1 VAVAKR
7 NKSCSRWLQVGVVT
21 VGLGAAAAAG
31 QGLAIASPIDSTD
44 SAGVSSAT
52 GSADQTADS
61 GTADGTSTVD
71 KSTDDKST
79 ANTDTDTSP
88 TATRPDSAQQS
99 VSTSTG
105 DGPTSTLSA
114 QQNSSHDASRDEPTV
129 SSDAERPAERS
140 ARDEV
145 PQPLVNEAITERVDE
160 TPPILDWEDA
170 LHPDEEIDDTA
181 DTNAKP
187 HDGPIA
193 DSLAPTGSIL
203 ADDDSKSLSSS
214 TTHDIA
220 ARVATV
226 ADQDADVETIAPGTT
241 STAQA
246 AQAVSTL
253 SPIAPPPLDV
263 PPNPVRTLVQS
274 FLGLFGFNPYA
285 TGPSS
290 NPFNP
295 IFEAAWG
302 FYRRIETSVAET
314 VFTIF
319 GLRLNTAT
327 TPAVDTAVD
336 LLGQTRQLNVV
347 WTDQGYV
354 GYILSDTTRG
364 IAIYQTTM
372 YTMDGPL
379 LAPAKPPGSPVGL
392 GPTGIWDPS
401 AVSAYAN
408 MVVVYDYYANMLG
421 QTSFNDRGAAIR
433 ITVVDY
439 QLNNAYWYRTY
450 QQFVF
455 GHDFEAA
462 LDIIGH
468 EYTHAV
474 IDSVVASRFPGH
486 ILGENNQARA
496 LEEAYADIMGSLIEG
511 KTDVG
516 EWLVGED
523 YGCGSPSGCALRN
536 LANPSD
542 FNDPE
547 NFLDYDA
554 DADADEHYNSTIF
567 SFAAYKMMS
576 NPLTDNVS
584 RDTWANVFYRSL
596 SHLLPGASFAQARTA
611 VVTAAHE
618 LGLTTDEVG
627 AINAAF
633 TDVGIPSAATAARG
647 SVLV

>member
-1 VAVAKR
+1 MAVAKR
-7 NKSCSRWLQVGVVT
+7 NNSCSRWLQVGVVT

-31 QGLAIASPIDSTD
+31 QGLAIASPTDSTD
-44 SAGVSSAT
+44 SGSVSSAT
-52 GSADQTADS
+52 GSADGTTDS
-61 GTADGTSTVD
+61 GTTDGTSTRD

-79 ANTDTDTSP
+79 ADTDTDTSP
-88 TATRPDSAQQS
+88 TATVPDSPQQS
-99 VSTSTG
+99 VSTSSG
-105 DGPTSTLSA
+105 EGPTSTLSA
-114 QQNSSHDASRDEPTV
+114 QQNTSHDASRADEPTV
-129 SSDAERPAERS
+129 SSDDETPAKPS
-140 ARDEV
+140 AQDEV
-145 PQPLVNEAITERVDE
+145 AQPLVNEEITEGVDE
-160 TPPILDWEDA
+160 VPPDLNSEGA
-170 LHPDEEIDDTA
+170 VHPDEATADTA
-181 DTNAKP
+181 DFKAKP
-187 HDGPIA
+187 HDGPTA
-193 DSLAPTGSIL
+193 DSLTPTGAIPV
-203 ADDDSKSLSSS
+203 DDDSKSLSSS
-214 TTHDIA
+214 TVHDIA
-220 ARVATV
+220 ARLAIV
-226 ADQDADVETIAPGTT
+226 ADRDADVDAITAGTT
-241 STAQA
+241 ST

-253 SPIAPPPLDV
+253 SPISPPPLDV

-302 FYRRIETSVAET
+302 FYRRIETSIAET
-314 VFTIF
+314 VFTVF
-319 GLRLNTAT
+319 GLRLNATT

-336 LLGQTRQLNVV
+336 LLGQTRQLRVL

-354 GYILSDTTRG
+354 GYILSDTIRG

-372 YTMDGPL
+372 YMMDGTL
-379 LAPAKPPGSPVGL
+379 LAPANPPGSPVGL
-392 GPTGIWDPS
+392 GPSGIWDPS

-408 MVVVYDYYANMLG
+408 MAVVYDYYANMLG
-421 QTSFNDRGAAIR
+421 QTSFNDQGANIR
-433 ITVVDY
+433 VTVVDY

-474 IDSVVASRFPGH
+474 IDSVVASKYPGH

-511 KTDVG
+511 KTGDD

-523 YGCGSPSGCALRN
+523 YGCGNLSGCALRN

-542 FNDPE
+542 FQDPE
-547 NFLDYDA
+547 SYLDYDNNK
-554 DADADEHYNSTIF
+554 DEHYNSTIF

-576 NPLTDNVS
+576 DSRTAGVS
-584 RDTWANVFYRSL
+584 RDTWAKVFYQSL
-596 SHLLPGASFAQARTA
+596 SHLAPGASFAQARTA
-611 VVTAAHE
+611 VITAAGE
-618 LGLTTDEVG
+618 LHLTTDQVD
-627 AINAAF
+627 AISAAF
-633 TDVGIPSAATAARG
+633 TAVGIPPSATAVRS